1 MRYKEELINQKYD
14 ESEYEIDLK
23 TLIIHVNGELDHHNA
38 VAIRKMADKKI
49 YDNGI
54 RNILF
59 DFDKTEFMDS
69 SGIGVIMGRYKMVHS
84 LGGKVAVINV
94 GRNVEKILLFSGL
107 NKIIKKY
114 DSMENAIAD
123 LNGGED

>member
-1 MRYKEELINQKYD
+1 
-14 ESEYEIDLK
+14 
-23 TLIIHVNGELDHHNA
+23 
-38 VAIRKMADKKI
+38 
-49 YDNGI
+49 
-54 RNILF
+54 
-59 DFDKTEFMDS
+59 
-69 SGIGVIMGRYKMVHS
+69 MVHS